1 MVEAVDIRRNDY
13 IASIKADISNMKQL
27 IKTCDDEISS
37 ATELLD
43 MCRENK
49 KLRKFKRVVR
59 YDLKC
64 VTKEKKFYERNMKS
78 LYKLLLK
85 AEKYTPG
92 SNQQ

>member
-1 MVEAVDIRRNDY
+1 MAEAVVIRRNDY

-27 IKTCDDEISS
+27 IKTCDDEIES
-37 ATELLD
+37 ANELLQ

-49 KLRKFKRVVR
+49 TLRKFKKVVK

-64 VTKEKKFYERNMKS
+64 VTKEKKFYEHNMKS

-92 SNQQ
+92 TNHQ

>member
-1 MVEAVDIRRNDY
+1 MAEAVIIRRNDY

-27 IKTCDDEISS
+27 IKTCDDEIE
-37 ATELLD
+37 AANELLQ
-43 MCRENK
+43 MCYDNK
-49 KLRKFKRVVR
+49 TLRKFKKVVK

-64 VTKEKKFYERNMKS
+64 VTNEKKFYERNMKS

-92 SNQQ
+92 TNHQ

>member
-1 MVEAVDIRRNDY
+1 MAESVLIRRNDY

-37 ATELLD
+37 ANALLD

-49 KLRKFKRVVR
+49 TLRKFKKVVK